1 MLKINQD
8 GLNDL
13 WPVRSNDSHK
23 GSYGRI
29 LIVAGN
35 DQYGGAGILSSSAA
49 VYAGGGL
56 VTLATDKSNFT
67 AVRSTLAEVML
78 LDFLDFDALKAALKK
93 STGVV
98 IGPGLGTNATSL
110 KILKFVLDHVQP
122 QTPLVIDGSAI
133 DLIATHQIQVDHPQ
147 TIFTPHQME
156 WQRLSGIPIDKQ
168 IDDINLQKQTSLNAT
183 VILKKHHTTIYHQSG
198 TIDNLAIGG
207 PFMATGGMGD
217 ILTGILAAFITQFK
231 ESSLDER
238 INAAVYLHSYIAEN
252 LSHKYY
258 VTLPT
263 DIIKKIQKTMLKVI
277 SEQK

>member
-156 WQRLSGIPIDKQ
+156 WQRLSGIKIADQAPTLNQRAVDHLKAIVVLKHYETEIYAPHTDFRQ
-168 IDDINLQKQTSLNAT
+168 IMAGNP
-183 VILKKHHTTIYHQSG
+183 G
-198 TIDNLAIGG
+198 
-207 PFMATGGMGD
+207 MATGGSGD
-217 ILTGILAAFITQFK
+217 ALTGVIIALVNQVGSLALGVTLGTF
-231 ESSLDER
+231 
-238 INAAVYLHSYIAEN
+238 LHSYTADQIYQKEAVV
-252 LSHKYY
+252 LPHRLIRRLPF
-258 VTLPT
+258 TL
-263 DIIKKIQKTMLKVI
+263 KQLQKNKLL
-277 SEQK
+277 